1 MISSRLEIFCTFVQ
15 SLHNCKVV
23 YNNRQLLVKR
33 NPGKNPFA
41 CSRIIVVQ
49 RRGIY
54 YKIVNREVN
63 MSHCGYSGKLL
74 RVNLGNGDI
83 RIEKPEEAYYKR
95 YLGGRGIIMHTLLT
109 ETPAKAD
116 PLGAE
121 NKLIFALGPLTG
133 HNVIGT
139 GRCSVGAK
147 SPLTGA
153 CGESEA
159 GGMWGVELRRA
170 GYDAIIVEDQSE
182 KPVFLWIHDD
192 TVEIR
197 DAAPIWGSEIRE
209 AMEWFQDDIGEKKYR
224 TALIGPSGEKGV
236 RLANIIAD
244 CRNAFGR
251 CGLGAV
257 MGSKKLKA
265 VVVKGSRRPA
275 AADTAKILA
284 LNRIMKERYKNSRM
298 RQYGTG
304 SAMDAYEAVGN
315 LPIRNYAGGKFP
327 QAEKISAVAV
337 MRQFGTGMEGC
348 FNCPIKCKKKICV
361 DDAPWHI
368 DSMYGGPEY
377 ETLVSFGSNLLID
390 DLKAICK
397 AHEIC
402 NRYGIDT
409 ISTGATVAF
418 AMECFEN
425 GLLTT
430 ADADGLQLKF
440 GNVEAML
447 QLVEKIARREGIGE
461 LLANG
466 SKKAAEI
473 IGKNAIQYAMQVKGL
488 ELPYHSPRLNQ
499 GLSIHYSVHAS
510 GADHVTG
517 PIDHGLAGMMDNWDR
532 IHLAENLPPTEMSPR
547 KARMIYE
554 LGLYKEMPNY
564 LGICSFVPW
573 NISELRDAVE
583 AVTGW
588 PATTWKLMKAVERG
602 ITLMRIF
609 NLREGFTRDDDR
621 LPERFHHV
629 PQQGPLKNVRI
640 DPQAHRE
647 AVEIYYQL
655 LGWDRNGVPTKACL
669 TGLDLEWAV
678 PCLES

>member
-1 MISSRLEIFCTFVQ
+1 
-15 SLHNCKVV
+15 
-23 YNNRQLLVKR
+23 
-33 NPGKNPFA
+33 
-41 CSRIIVVQ
+41 
-49 RRGIY
+49 
-54 YKIVNREVN
+54 
-63 MSHCGYSGKLL
+63 MSQYGYSGKLL
-74 RVNLGNGDI
+74 RVNLENGDI
-83 RIEKPEEAYYKR
+83 RVEKPDEAYYKH

-109 ETPAKAD
+109 ETPANAD

-121 NKLIFALGPLTG
+121 NKLIFALGLLTG
-133 HNVIGT
+133 HSVIGS

-159 GGMWGVELRRA
+159 GGMWGAELRRA
-170 GYDAIIVEDQSE
+170 GYDGIIIEGQSA
-182 KPVFLWIHDD
+182 KPVFLWIYND
-192 TVEIR
+192 TVELR
-197 DAAPIWGSEIRE
+197 DAAQIWGSEVRT
-209 AMEWFQDDIGEKKYR
+209 AMEWLQDTVGIKKCS

-236 RLANIIAD
+236 RLANIIVD
-244 CRNAFGR
+244 CRNVFGR

-257 MGSKKLKA
+257 MGSKKLKG
-265 VVVKGSRRPA
+265 VVVKGSQRPS
-275 AADTAKILA
+275 AADTEKILA
-284 LNRIMKERYKNSRM
+284 LNRIMKEKSKSSRFK
-298 RQYGTG
+298 QYGTG
-304 SAMDAYEAVGN
+304 GAMDAYEAVGN

-327 QAEKISAVAV
+327 QVKKISAVALI
-337 MRQFGTGMEGC
+337 REFGTGMEGC
-348 FNCPIKCKKKICV
+348 FNCPIKCKKKICI

-425 GLLTT
+425 GLLTLEDT
-430 ADADGLQLKF
+430 DGLQLEF

-447 QLVEKIARREGIGE
+447 TLVGKIASREGIGDV
-461 LLANG
+461 LANG
-466 SKKAAEI
+466 SRKAAEI
-473 IGKNAIQYAMQVKGL
+473 IGKNAGQYAMQVKGL
-488 ELPYHSPRLNQ
+488 ELPYHSPRFNQ
-499 GLSIHYSVHAS
+499 GLSIHYSVHAT

-517 PIDHGLAGMMDNWDR
+517 VIDNALPGLMDNWDR
-532 IHLAENLPPTEMSPR
+532 ISVAENMPTTELSPR
-547 KARMIYE
+547 KARMAYE

-564 LGICSFVPW
+564 LGVCSFVPW
-573 NISELRDAVE
+573 NITELRDAVE

-588 PATTWKLMKAVERG
+588 PATTWKLIKAVERG

-621 LPERFHHV
+621 LPQRFHTA
-629 PQQGPLKNVRI
+629 PKEGPLKDVRI
-640 DPQAHRE
+640 DPKAHAE
-647 AVEIYYQL
+647 AVEITYQL
-655 LGWDRNGVPTKACL
+655 LGWDQNGVPTRACL
-669 TGLDLEWAV
+669 TALDLEWAMSF
-678 PCLES
+678 PKP

>member
-1 MISSRLEIFCTFVQ
+1 
-15 SLHNCKVV
+15 
-23 YNNRQLLVKR
+23 
-33 NPGKNPFA
+33 
-41 CSRIIVVQ
+41 
-49 RRGIY
+49 
-54 YKIVNREVN
+54 

-83 RIEKPEEAYYKR
+83 RIEKPDEAYYKR

-139 GRCSVGAK
+139 GRCSAGAK

-159 GGMWGVELRRA
+159 GGMWGAELRRA
-170 GYDAIIVEDQSE
+170 GYDAIIIEGQSA
-182 KPVFLWIHDD
+182 KPVFLWIHND

-197 DAAPIWGSEIRE
+197 DAAQIWGSEVRE
-209 AMEWFQDDIGEKKYR
+209 AMEWFHNDIGVKKYR
-224 TALIGPSGEKGV
+224 AALIGPSGEKGV

-244 CRNAFGR
+244 CRSAFGR

-257 MGSKKLKA
+257 MGSKKLKG
-265 VVVKGSRRPA
+265 VVVKGSQRPA
-275 AADTAKILA
+275 AADTEKILA
-284 LNRIMKERYKNSRM
+284 LNRIMKERYKSSHF

-304 SAMDAYEAVGN
+304 AAMDAFEAVGN

-327 QAEKISAVAV
+327 QVDKISAVAV
-337 MRQFGTGMEGC
+337 MREFGTGMEGC

-361 DDAPWHI
+361 DDAHWHI

-377 ETLVSFGSNLLID
+377 ETLASFGSNLLID

-425 GLLTT
+425 GLLTP
-430 ADADGLQLKF
+430 ADTDGLQLKF

-447 QLVEKIARREGIGE
+447 ALVEKIARREGIGDV
-461 LLANG
+461 LADG

-473 IGKNAIQYAMQVKGL
+473 IGKNAGEYAMQVKGL

-499 GLSIHYSVHAS
+499 GLSIHYSVHAG

-517 PIDHGLAGMMDNWDR
+517 PIDNTLPGLMDNWDR
-532 IHLAENLPPTEMSPR
+532 IHLAEKLAPTELSAR
-547 KARMIYE
+547 KARMTYE
-554 LGLYKEMPNY
+554 LGLYKQMPNY
-564 LGICSFVPW
+564 LGVCSFVPW
-573 NISELRDAVE
+573 NITELRDAVE

-621 LPERFHHV
+621 LPERFHHA
-629 PQQGPLKNVRI
+629 PEEGPLKNVRI
-640 DPQAHRE
+640 DPQAHKE

-669 TGLDLEWAV
+669 TALDLEWAM
-678 PCLES
+678 PYLKP

>member
-1 MISSRLEIFCTFVQ
+1 MNHR
-15 SLHNCKVV
+15 
-23 YNNRQLLVKR
+23 
-33 NPGKNPFA
+33 
-41 CSRIIVVQ
+41 
-49 RRGIY
+49 
-54 YKIVNREVN
+54 
-63 MSHCGYSGKLL
+63 GYSGKLL

-83 RIEKPEEAYYKR
+83 RIEKPDEDYYKR

-159 GGMWGVELRRA
+159 GGMWGAELRRA
-170 GYDAIIVEDQSE
+170 GYDAIIIEGQSA
-182 KPVFLWIHDD
+182 KPVFLWVYND

-197 DAAPIWGSEIRE
+197 DAAQIWGSEVRV
-209 AMEWFQDDIGEKKYR
+209 AMEWLQNNIGEKKYR

-236 RLANIIAD
+236 RLANIIVD
-244 CRNAFGR
+244 CRSAFGR

-257 MGSKKLKA
+257 MGAKNLKGL
-265 VVVKGSRRPA
+265 VVKGNRRPP
-275 AADTAKILA
+275 AADTEKILA
-284 LNRIMKERYKNSRM
+284 LNRVMKERAKTSHF

-304 SAMDAYEAVGN
+304 GAMDAFEAAGN

-327 QAEKISAVAV
+327 QVDKISAVAV
-337 MRQFGTGMEGC
+337 MREFGTGMEGC

-368 DSMYGGPEY
+368 DPMYGGPEY
-377 ETLVSFGSNLLID
+377 ETLASFGSNLLID

-425 GLLTT
+425 GLLTPEDT
-430 ADADGLQLKF
+430 DELQLKF

-447 QLVEKIARREGIGE
+447 AVVEKIARREGIGDV
-461 LLANG
+461 LANG

-473 IGKNAIQYAMQVKGL
+473 IGKNASEYAMQVKGL

-499 GLSIHYSVHAS
+499 GLSIHYSVHAG
-510 GADHVTG
+510 GADHGTG
-517 PIDHGLAGMMDNWDR
+517 PSDHALPGMMDNWDR
-532 IHLAENLPPTEMSPR
+532 IHIAENLPPTELSPR
-547 KARMIYE
+547 KARMTYE
-554 LGLYKEMPNY
+554 LGLYKQMPNY
-564 LGICSFVPW
+564 LGVCSFVPW
-573 NISELRDAVE
+573 NITELRDAVE

-588 PATTWKLMKAVERG
+588 PATTWKLMRAVERG

-621 LPERFHHV
+621 LPERFHQL
-629 PQQGPLKNVRI
+629 PQEGPLKKVRI
-640 DPQAHRE
+640 DPQAHKE
-647 AVEIYYQL
+647 AIEIYYQL
-655 LGWDRNGVPTKACL
+655 LGWDRDGVPTKACL
-669 TGLDLEWAV
+669 TALDLEWAM
-678 PCLES
+678 PYLKP

>member
-1 MISSRLEIFCTFVQ
+1 M
-15 SLHNCKVV
+15 HH
-23 YNNRQLLVKR
+23 Y
-33 NPGKNPFA
+33 
-41 CSRIIVVQ
+41 
-49 RRGIY
+49 
-54 YKIVNREVN
+54 
-63 MSHCGYSGKLL
+63 GYSGKLL
-74 RVNLGNGDI
+74 RVNLGNRDI
-83 RIEKPEEAYYKR
+83 RIEKPDEGYYKR

-109 ETPAKAD
+109 ETPANAD
-116 PLGAE
+116 PLGPE
-121 NKLIFALGPLTG
+121 NKLIFALGLLSG
-133 HNVIGT
+133 HNVIGS

-159 GGMWGVELRRA
+159 GGMWAAELRRA
-170 GYDAIIVEDQSE
+170 GYDAIIIEGQSA
-182 KPVFLWIHDD
+182 KPVYLWVYND

-197 DAAPIWGSEIRE
+197 DAAQIWGSEVRP
-209 AMEWFQDDIGEKKYR
+209 AMEWLQNDLGVKKYR
-224 TALIGPSGEKGV
+224 SALIGPSGEKGV
-236 RLANIIAD
+236 RLANIIVD
-244 CRNAFGR
+244 CRNVFGR

-257 MGSKKLKA
+257 MGSKKLKG
-265 VVVKGSRRPA
+265 VIVKGSQRPP
-275 AADTAKILA
+275 AADTEKILA
-284 LNRIMKERYKNSRM
+284 LNRIMKERSQNSHLKH
-298 RQYGTG
+298 YGTG

-327 QAEKISAVAV
+327 QVEKISAAAV
-337 MRQFGTGMEGC
+337 MREFGTGMEGC

-425 GLLTT
+425 GLLTLVDT
-430 ADADGLQLKF
+430 DGLQLEF

-447 QLVEKIARREGIGE
+447 TLVEKIARREGVGE
-461 LLANG
+461 VLARG
-466 SKKAAEI
+466 SKKAAES
-473 IGKNAIQYAMQVKGL
+473 IGKNAGDYAMQVKGL

-499 GLSIHYSVHAS
+499 GLGLHYSVHAA
-510 GADHVTG
+510 GPDHVTG
-517 PIDHGLAGMMDNWDR
+517 PIDNALPGMMDNWDR
-532 IHLAENLPPTEMSPR
+532 IHVAQNLPPTELSPC
-547 KARMIYE
+547 KARMVYE

-564 LGICSFVPW
+564 LGVCSFVPW
-573 NISELRDAVE
+573 NITELRDAVE

-621 LPERFHHV
+621 LPERFHTTL
-629 PQQGPLKNVRI
+629 QEGPLKDIRI
-640 DPQAHRE
+640 DPTAHAE
-647 AVEIYYQL
+647 AVELYYQL
-655 LGWDRNGVPTKACL
+655 LGWDRDGVPTRACL
-669 TGLDLEWAV
+669 TGLDLEWAI
-678 PCLES
+678 PFLKP

>member
-1 MISSRLEIFCTFVQ
+1 
-15 SLHNCKVV
+15 
-23 YNNRQLLVKR
+23 
-33 NPGKNPFA
+33 
-41 CSRIIVVQ
+41 
-49 RRGIY
+49 
-54 YKIVNREVN
+54 
-63 MSHCGYSGKLL
+63 MSQYGYSGKLL
-74 RVNLGNGDI
+74 RVNLKNGDI
-83 RIEKPEEAYYKR
+83 RIEKPDEAYYKH

-109 ETPAKAD
+109 ETPANAD
-116 PLGAE
+116 PLGAG
-121 NKLIFALGPLTG
+121 NKLIFALGLLTG
-133 HNVIGT
+133 HNVIGS

-159 GGMWGVELRRA
+159 GGMWGAELRRA
-170 GYDAIIVEDQSE
+170 GYDAIIIEGQSA
-182 KPVFLWIHDD
+182 KPVFLWVYND

-197 DAAPIWGSEIRE
+197 DAAQIWGSEVRI
-209 AMEWFQDDIGEKKYR
+209 AMEWLQDNIGVKKFR

-236 RLANIIAD
+236 RLANIIVD
-244 CRNAFGR
+244 CRNVFGR

-257 MGSKKLKA
+257 MGSKKLKG
-265 VVVKGSRRPA
+265 VVVKGSRRPPV
-275 AADTAKILA
+275 ADPGKILA
-284 LNRIMKERYKNSRM
+284 LNRIMKERSKSSHFK
-298 RQYGTG
+298 QYGTG
-304 SAMDAYEAVGN
+304 GAMEAYEAVGN

-327 QAEKISAVAV
+327 QVEKISAVAL
-337 MRQFGTGMEGC
+337 MREFGTGMEGC

-425 GLLTT
+425 GLLTLEDT
-430 ADADGLQLKF
+430 DGLQLEF

-447 QLVEKIARREGIGE
+447 ALVGKIAGREGIGD

-473 IGKNAIQYAMQVKGL
+473 IGKNASQYAMQVKGL
-488 ELPYHSPRLNQ
+488 ELPYHSPRFNQ
-499 GLSIHYSVHAS
+499 GLSIHYSVHAA

-517 PIDHGLAGMMDNWDR
+517 AIDNALPGLMDNWDR
-532 IHLAENLPPTEMSPR
+532 INVAEDVPPTELSPR
-547 KARMIYE
+547 KVRMAYE

-564 LGICSFVPW
+564 LGVCSFVPW
-573 NISELRDAVE
+573 NITELRDAVE

-602 ITLMRIF
+602 ISLMRIF

-621 LPERFHHV
+621 LPERFHTA
-629 PQQGPLKNVRI
+629 QKEGPLKNLRI
-640 DPQAHRE
+640 DPKTHAE

-655 LGWDRNGVPTKACL
+655 LGWDRNGVPTRACL
-669 TGLDLEWAV
+669 TALDLEWALSS
-678 PCLES
+678 LETIKKNFGAGQTHFI

>member
-1 MISSRLEIFCTFVQ
+1 MIRLRRTRWGFEAA
-15 SLHNCKVV
+15 SK
-23 YNNRQLLVKR
+23 LLL
-33 NPGKNPFA
+33 
-41 CSRIIVVQ
+41 
-49 RRGIY
+49 GIRY
-54 YKIVNREVN
+54 QIVNCEMN
-63 MSHCGYSGKLL
+63 MSLYGYSGNLL

-83 RIEKPEEAYYKR
+83 RIEKPDEVYYQR

-109 ETPAKAD
+109 ETPAEAD
-116 PLGAE
+116 PLGPE

-159 GGMWGVELRRA
+159 GGMWGAELRRA
-170 GYDAIIVEDQSE
+170 GYDAIIIEGQSA
-182 KPVFLWIHDD
+182 KPVFLWVFND

-197 DAAPIWGSEIRE
+197 DAAQIWGSEVRT
-209 AMEWFQDDIGEKKYR
+209 AMEWLQDDIGVKKCR

-236 RLANIIAD
+236 RLANIIVD
-244 CRNAFGR
+244 CRNVFGR

-257 MGSKKLKA
+257 MGAKKLKG

-275 AADTAKILA
+275 AADPEKILA
-284 LNRIMKERYKNSRM
+284 LNRIMKQRAQNSHLKR
-298 RQYGTG
+298 YGTG
-304 SAMDAYEAVGN
+304 ASMDAYEAVGN

-327 QAEKISAVAV
+327 QVEKISAVAV
-337 MRQFGTGMEGC
+337 MREFGTGMEGC

-368 DSMYGGPEY
+368 DSIYGGPEY

-425 GLLTT
+425 GLLAP
-430 ADADGLQLKF
+430 ADTDGLQLEF

-447 QLVEKIARREGIGE
+447 ALVEKIAGREGLGDV
-461 LLANG
+461 LADG

-499 GLSIHYSVHAS
+499 GLGLHYSVHAA

-517 PIDHGLAGMMDNWDR
+517 IIDNALPGLMDNWNR
-532 IHLAENLPPTEMSPR
+532 IHVAENLPPAELSLR
-547 KARMIYE
+547 KARMAYE

-564 LGICSFVPW
+564 LGVCSFVPW
-573 NISELRDAVE
+573 NISELRDALE

-621 LPERFHHV
+621 LPQRFHQL
-629 PQQGPLKNVRI
+629 PDEGPLKKVRI
-640 DPQAHRE
+640 DPQAHQE
-647 AVEIYYQL
+647 AVEMYYQL
-655 LGWDRNGVPTKACL
+655 LGWDRNGVPTEACL
-669 TGLDLEWAV
+669 TALHLEWAA
-678 PCLES
+678 PFLNKEI